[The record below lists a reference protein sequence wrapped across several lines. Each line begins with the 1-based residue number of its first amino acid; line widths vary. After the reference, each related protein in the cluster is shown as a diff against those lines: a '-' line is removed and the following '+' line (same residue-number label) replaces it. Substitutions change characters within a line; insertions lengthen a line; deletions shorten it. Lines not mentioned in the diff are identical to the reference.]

1 VDERKRI
8 DDVLASPITTR
19 ATDVIVVPMAW
30 VAAVDLPRNARESL
44 RAINSCKSPS
54 FCFGLW
60 VGSTELLPFRSG
72 LRVESAAQR
81 VTELAGGL
89 H

>member
-30 VAAVDLPRNARESL
+30 VAAVDLPRNARRSS
-44 RAINSCKSPS
+44 RAISSQGPY
-54 FCFGLW
+54 
-60 VGSTELLPFRSG
+60 PFRSG
-72 LRVESAAQR
+72 LRVESAARR

>member
-30 VAAVDLPRNARESL
+30 VAAVDLPRNARESS
-44 RAINSCKSPS
+44 RAISSCKSPS

-60 VGSTELLPFRSG
+60 VGSTEG
-72 LRVESAAQR
+72 LRVESAARR
-81 VTELAGGL
+81 VTELASGL

>member
-1 VDERKRI
+1 VDERKR
-8 DDVLASPITTR
+8 DDVLASAIRTR
-19 ATDVIVVPMAW
+19 STDVIVVPMAW
-30 VAAVDLPRNARESL
+30 VAAVGLPRNARESS
-44 RAINSCKSPS
+44 RAISSCKSPS

-72 LRVESAAQR
+72 LRVESAARR